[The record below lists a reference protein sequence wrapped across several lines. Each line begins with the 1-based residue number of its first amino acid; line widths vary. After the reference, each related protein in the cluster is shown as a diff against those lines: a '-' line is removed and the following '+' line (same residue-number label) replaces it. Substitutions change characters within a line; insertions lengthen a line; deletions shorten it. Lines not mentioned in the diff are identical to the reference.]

1 MAETQSLFGPTPADL
16 RAARQAQQA
25 AFLERASQVNPAYSA
40 GAGVGSVVGSIVGS
54 VFGVENPELT
64 KAKQMEE
71 IQKEILAENPTISD
85 QGMYYDVA
93 ASKFY
98 DRGYLKEF
106 AEAKAKADA
115 YRKEQLQLDLEN
127 RVKESQIEKN
137 TAEKASALPSA
148 GAVYA
153 QNIGIINNPNSTPEQ
168 VKIAKQVVSGLYAVA
183 AASPL
188 AGYQPTFGEGGVTS
202 LTPVAGSPAALEQDK
217 ASAKNK
223 RQIVSNLNKSN
234 LVSTN
239 IDEALKL
246 VSPKTTGSIGEATR
260 MLPLSGG
267 SDAASLA
274 SYVDTIKANIGFE
287 QLNAMRQES
296 PTGGALGNVA
306 VKELDFLQASLGNL
320 NPNLSEEVLKKNL
333 EAVKTHYTNFM
344 KELQKEMD
352 TKFPVGKEAPATP
365 QQQSATSK
373 IVTIDNVDYQQTSNG
388 KWVKVIK

>member
-1 MAETQSLFGPTPADL
+1 MAETLFGPTPEEL
-16 RAARQAQQA
+16 RAALSQQQA
-25 AFLERASQVNPAYSA
+25 DFYQRAAQVSPAYSA
-40 GAGVGSVVGSIVGS
+40 GAGVGGVLGSIVGS
-54 VFGVENPELT
+54 LFGVENPALK

-71 IQKEILAENPTISD
+71 IQKEIIIENPSIAD

-93 ASKFY
+93 ASKLY
-98 DRGYLKEF
+98 DRGFLPEY
-106 AEAKAKADA
+106 AAAKAKADA
-115 YRKEQLQLDLEN
+115 FRKEQAQLDLEN

-137 TAEKASALPSA
+137 TADKVSALPSA
-148 GAVYA
+148 PAVYA
-153 QNIGIINNPNSTPEQ
+153 KNIGIISNPNSTPQE
-168 VKIAKQVVSGLYAVA
+168 VEIAKKMISGLYPVA

-188 AGYQPTFGEGGVTS
+188 AGFTPQFGEGGITS
-202 LTPVAGSPAALEQDK
+202 MSPVAGTPAAVEQEK
-217 ASAKNK
+217 LSSKNK

-246 VSPKTTGSIGEATR
+246 ISPKTTGSIGEATR

-352 TKFPVGKEAPATP
+352 AKFPVGKETPATP
-365 QQQSATSK
+365 QQSATSK
-373 IVTIDNVDYQQTSNG
+373 VITIDNVDYQQTSNG

>member
-1 MAETQSLFGPTPADL
+1 M
-16 RAARQAQQA
+16 
-25 AFLERASQVNPAYSA
+25 
-40 GAGVGSVVGSIVGS
+40 
-54 VFGVENPELT
+54 
-64 KAKQMEE
+64 
-71 IQKEILAENPTISD
+71 
-85 QGMYYDVA
+85 
-93 ASKFY
+93 
-98 DRGYLKEF
+98 
-106 AEAKAKADA
+106 
-115 YRKEQLQLDLEN
+115 
-127 RVKESQIEKN
+127 
-137 TAEKASALPSA
+137 
-148 GAVYA
+148 
-153 QNIGIINNPNSTPEQ
+153 
-168 VKIAKQVVSGLYAVA
+168 
-183 AASPL
+183 
-188 AGYQPTFGEGGVTS
+188 
-202 LTPVAGSPAALEQDK
+202 TPVAGTPAAQEQEK
-217 ASAKNK
+217 LSAKNK

-239 IDEALKL
+239 ISEALKL
-246 VSPKTTGSIGEATR
+246 VTPKTTGSIGEATR

-333 EAVKTHYTNFM
+333 TAVKTHYTNFM

-352 TKFPVGKEAPATP
+352 TKFPVGKETPATP
-365 QQQSATSK
+365 QQAATSK

>member
-1 MAETQSLFGPTPADL
+1 MAETLFGPTPEEL
-16 RAARQAQQA
+16 RAALSQQQA
-25 AFLERASQVNPAYSA
+25 DFYQRAAQVSPAYSA
-40 GAGVGSVVGSIVGS
+40 GAGVGGVLGSIVGS
-54 VFGVENPELT
+54 LFGVENPVLK

-71 IQKEILAENPTISD
+71 IQKEIILENPSIAD

-93 ASKFY
+93 ASKLY
-98 DRGYLKEF
+98 DRGFLPEY
-106 AEAKAKADA
+106 AAAKAKADA
-115 YRKEQLQLDLEN
+115 YRKEQAQLDLEN

-137 TAEKASALPSA
+137 TADKVSALPSA
-148 GAVYA
+148 PAVYA
-153 QNIGIINNPNSTPEQ
+153 KNIGIISNPNSTPQE
-168 VKIAKQVVSGLYAVA
+168 VEIAKKMISGLYPVA

-188 AGYQPTFGEGGVTS
+188 AGFTPQFGEGGITS
-202 LTPVAGSPAALEQDK
+202 MTPVAGTPAAIEQEK
-217 ASAKNK
+217 ASGKNK

-320 NPNLSEEVLKKNL
+320 NPNLSAEVLTKNL

-352 TKFPVGKEAPATP
+352 TKFPVGKETPATP
-365 QQQSATSK
+365 QQAATSK

>member
-25 AFLERASQVNPAYSA
+25 AFLERASQVNPSYAA

-71 IQKEILAENPTISD
+71 VQKEIIAENPNISD
-85 QGMYYDVA
+85 QGMFYDIA

-168 VKIAKQVVSGLYAVA
+168 VAIAKKVVSGLYAVA

-188 AGYQPTFGEGGVTS
+188 AGYQPTFDASGVTS
-202 LTPVAGSPAALEQDK
+202 LTPVAGSPAAVEQEKLSGKNRKQMVASLDK
-217 ASAKNK
+217 GK
-223 RQIVSNLNKSN
+223 IV
-234 LVSTN
+234 TAN
-239 IDEALKL
+239 ITEALKL
-246 VSPKTTGSIGEATR
+246 VSGKTTGIVGEGTR
-260 MLPLSGG
+260 MLPLTSGT
-267 SDAASLA
+267 DAAALA
-274 SYVDTIKANIGFE
+274 SYIDTVKANIGFD
-287 QLNAMRQES
+287 QLAEMRQNS
-296 PTGGALGNVA
+296 PTGGALGNV
-306 VKELDFLQASLGNL
+306 VLKELDLLQASLGNL
-320 NPNLSEEVLKKNL
+320 NPNLDAKVLTKNL
-333 EAVKTHYTNFM
+333 NDVQTHYTNFM

-352 TKFPVGKEAPATP
+352 AKFPTGKETQATP
-365 QQQSATSK
+365 QQSATSK
-373 IVTIDNVDYQQTSNG
+373 VITIDNVDYQQTSNG

>member
-1 MAETQSLFGPTPADL
+1 MAETLFGPTPEEL
-16 RAARQAQQA
+16 RAALNQQQA
-25 AFLERASQVNPAYSA
+25 EFYQRAAQVSPAYSA
-40 GAGVGSVVGSIVGS
+40 GAGVGGVLGSIVGS
-54 VFGVENPELT
+54 LFGVENPVLK

-71 IQKEILAENPTISD
+71 IQKEIILENPSIAD

-93 ASKFY
+93 ASKLY
-98 DRGYLKEF
+98 DRGFLPEY
-106 AEAKAKADA
+106 AAAKAKADA
-115 YRKEQLQLDLEN
+115 YRKEQAQLDLEN

-137 TAEKASALPSA
+137 TADKVSALPSA
-148 GAVYA
+148 PAVYA
-153 QNIGIINNPNSTPEQ
+153 KNIEIISNPNSTPEQ
-168 VKIAKQVVSGLYAVA
+168 VTLAKRIVSGLYPVA

-188 AGYQPTFGEGGVTS
+188 AGYQPTFGAEGVTS
-202 LTPVAGSPAALEQDK
+202 MAPVAGTPAAVEQEK
-217 ASAKNK
+217 ASGKNK

-246 VSPKTTGSIGEATR
+246 VTPKTTGSIGEATR

-333 EAVKTHYTNFM
+333 TAVKTHYTNFM

-352 TKFPVGKEAPATP
+352 TKFPVGKETP
-365 QQQSATSK
+365 TTPQQSATSK
-373 IVTIDNVDYQQTSNG
+373 VITIDNVDYQQTSNG

>member
-1 MAETQSLFGPTPADL
+1 MAETLFGPTPEEL
-16 RAARQAQQA
+16 RAALSQQQA
-25 AFLERASQVNPAYSA
+25 DFYQRAAQVSPAYSA
-40 GAGVGSVVGSIVGS
+40 GAGVGGVLGSIVGS
-54 VFGVENPELT
+54 LFGVENPALK

-71 IQKEILAENPTISD
+71 IQKEIIIENPSIAD

-93 ASKFY
+93 ASKLY
-98 DRGYLKEF
+98 DRGFLPEY
-106 AEAKAKADA
+106 AAAKAKADA
-115 YRKEQLQLDLEN
+115 FRKEQSQLDLEN

-137 TAEKASALPSA
+137 TADKVSALPSA
-148 GAVYA
+148 PAVYA
-153 QNIGIINNPNSTPEQ
+153 KNIGIISNPNSTPQE
-168 VKIAKQVVSGLYAVA
+168 VEIAKKMISGLYPVA

-188 AGYQPTFGEGGVTS
+188 AGFTPQFGEGGITS
-202 LTPVAGSPAALEQDK
+202 MSPVAGTPAAVEQEK
-217 ASAKNK
+217 LSSKNK

-239 IDEALKL
+239 ISEALKL
-246 VSPKTTGSIGEATR
+246 VSDKTTGSVGEATR

-352 TKFPVGKEAPATP
+352 AKFPVGKETPATP
-365 QQQSATSK
+365 QQSATSK
-373 IVTIDNVDYQQTSNG
+373 VITIDNVDYQQTSNG

>member
-25 AFLERASQVNPAYSA
+25 AFLERASQVNPSYAA

-54 VFGVENPELT
+54 LFGVENPELA

-71 IQKEILAENPTISD
+71 IQKEIIAENPTISD
-85 QGMYYDVA
+85 QGLYYDLA

-115 YRKEQLQLDLEN
+115 FRKEQLQLDLEN

-153 QNIGIINNPNSTPEQ
+153 QNIAIISNPNSTPEQ
-168 VKIAKQVVSGLYAVA
+168 VAIAKQTISGLYPVA

-188 AGYQPTFGEGGVTS
+188 AGYQPTFGAGGVTS
-202 LTPVAGSPAALEQDK
+202 MTPVAGTPAAVEQEK
-217 ASAKNK
+217 ASSKNK

-306 VKELDFLQASLGNL
+306 VKELDYLQASLGNL

-352 TKFPVGKEAPATP
+352 TKFPVGKETSASP
-365 QQQSATSK
+365 QQAATSK